1 MDTWVNALSSLAKS
15 ESSMIVLLIVVGIV
29 IIVVGVPL
37 YKARLASEETRLK
50 QWSDRESKILTVIQ
64 QNSESHLRVAE
75 AVVGVK
81 TLIETN
87 QKQCVVCM
95 KDQMDRFD
103 SLREDHEQLQLG
115 VSRLAII
122 LGERCDVHGK
132 TVVAQGS
139 HERVGNTTSTA

>member
-29 IIVVGVPL
+29 TIIVGVPL
-37 YKARLASEETRLK
+37 YRLRLSSEEARLK
-50 QWSDRESKILTVIQ
+50 QWSEREDKILAVIQ
-64 QNSESHLRVAE
+64 QNSESHLKVAE

-87 QKQCVVCM
+87 QRQCASCM
-95 KDQMDRFD
+95 KEQMDRFE
-103 SLREDHEQLQLG
+103 SLKEDHEQLQLG
-115 VSRLAII
+115 MSRLTII
-122 LGERCDVHGK
+122 LEERCDVHGK

-139 HERVGNTTSTA
+139 NERVGNTTGAA